1 MFNTKTYDSTN
12 NNYNT
17 NFDTY
22 IIGNNNIPADG
33 VKYYSNKFGQVMTSF
48 MVDNGDSVLGGNL
61 IVTESTTIHGNCNLK
76 KDVNISGKLLI
87 NNIAITS
94 GATGS
99 TGVTGSYW
107 LNRFYW
113 INRSHWVDWSYRINR
128 FYWIDWS
135 RWIDWSHWIDWSFR
149 DIYVINKTNLVLYNI
164 LEYYIR

>member
-61 IVTESTTIHGNCNLK
+61 IFDN
-76 KDVNISGKLLI
+76 
-87 NNIAITS
+87 
-94 GATGS
+94 
-99 TGVTGSYW
+99 
-107 LNRFYW
+107 
-113 INRSHWVDWSYRINR
+113 VDMRA
-128 FYWIDWS
+128 
-135 RWIDWSHWIDWSFR
+135 
-149 DIYVINKTNLVLYNI
+149 TNLPD
-164 LEYYIR
+164 YIRQIVRSRI